1 MIKTGF
7 QCKGC
12 GLSLVEEQISH
23 MPKDK
28 KKKKL
33 DFPGGTVQ
41 GTGEFNH
48 APALRGLDPWSGK
61 ISHAL
66 EQLS

>member
-1 MIKTGF
+1 
-7 QCKGC
+7 
-12 GLSLVEEQISH
+12 